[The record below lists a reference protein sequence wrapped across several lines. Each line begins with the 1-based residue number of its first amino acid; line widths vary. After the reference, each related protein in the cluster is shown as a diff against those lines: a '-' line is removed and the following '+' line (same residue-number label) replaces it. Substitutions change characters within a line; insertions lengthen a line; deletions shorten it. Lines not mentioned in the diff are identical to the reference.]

1 MKNYEQMIKDAEW
14 LLKDKTKETATLKQ
28 TMGEENQKLKEL
40 RAKDKELEEARDVI
54 HTELAVIVQSNKSNS
69 DKVKLI
75 DEEIGQLTRDIA
87 EMEREKTVFELMAK
101 QQDIWGALEVRMR
114 QKIDELNAG

>member
-40 RAKDKELEEARDVI
+40 RAKDKELEEARDVV

-87 EMEREKTVFELMAK
+87 EMEREKTVLELMAK
-101 QQDIWGALEVRMR
+101 QQDFWGALEVRVLR
-114 QKIDELNAG
+114 HYLG